1 MALLRAELD
10 WNPGHLTSVKPSG
23 LCTLSWEPLM
33 EQGLQGGGGRRPGT
47 HGTAVSEDLQD
58 PFIEGEPGWDSLS

>member
-1 MALLRAELD
+1 
-10 WNPGHLTSVKPSG
+10 
-23 LCTLSWEPLM
+23 M

-58 PFIEGEPGWDSLS
+58 PFIERDPGWDSLS